1 MAQTKDEANVDVDMI
16 SDKLDN
22 LTYTVDKNINLLV
35 NQFNLAS
42 GEDNVTD
49 TSTATVSFIA
59 NQKSKSAEAYYNI
72 YFYIERNPYIYT
84 TEDKKA
90 EIILNI
96 YDINNNEVTSIEGLD
111 YVSAENANGETI
123 NGFDITEKAGLYT
136 VSLNTK
142 ITSNSSITARKQT
155 WKVKLT
161 FVNLTSNQVANE
173 DKQLTARMI
182 LNDKVYKKI
191 TEVYQNEI
199 VNPAVSIIHEAK
211 IGLMYVSDYAYSA
224 IPINWFSILY
234 NYNSTSQLKL
244 NWLYSS
250 TSEWLITRNSI
261 DTRIAIH
268 LSITTITRNDIRNPY
283 AIRPTF
289 SLISSTNYKSG
300 NGTQND
306 PIIIE

>member
-22 LTYTVDKNINLLV
+22 LTYTVDKNVNLLV

-49 TSTATVSFIA
+49 TSTATVSFI
-59 NQKSKSAEAYYNI
+59 
-72 YFYIERNPYIYT
+72 
-84 TEDKKA
+84 
-90 EIILNI
+90 
-96 YDINNNEVTSIEGLD
+96 
-111 YVSAENANGETI
+111 
-123 NGFDITEKAGLYT
+123 
-136 VSLNTK
+136 
-142 ITSNSSITARKQT
+142 
-155 WKVKLT
+155 
-161 FVNLTSNQVANE
+161 ANE

-250 TSEWLITRNSI
+250 TSEWLITRNST